1 MLAIEIIFGY
11 TIALVCLM
19 LFLRGVGMVN
29 RREVEQEE
37 RESFDRLFEYD
48 QLRRESEWKR

>member
-1 MLAIEIIFGY
+1 MAIEIIFGY